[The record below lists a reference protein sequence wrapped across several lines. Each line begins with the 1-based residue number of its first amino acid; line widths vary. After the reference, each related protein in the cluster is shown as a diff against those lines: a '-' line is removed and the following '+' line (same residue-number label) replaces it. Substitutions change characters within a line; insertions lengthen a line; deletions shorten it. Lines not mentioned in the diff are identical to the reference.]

1 MHKFIA
7 TLSRNWYCWWCCFD
21 TFLINIL
28 EMSILSKWS
37 YFEKSQL
44 TYKQL
49 FLCVKKWFQK
59 LKIYIVFS
67 LNIWFFISISDYFIE
82 NCGISVFNVKS
93 TTPFFYNLFH
103 LSSDNN
109 YFIFKFRLMILNL
122 ETYFFKTAIFRIW
135 KFKRD

>member
-1 MHKFIA
+1 MNFCKSSRLIIYFIKNIRWYFWHILMSFRWKQCMYLKSNDDYFSRMHKFIA

-67 LNIWFFISISDYFIE
+67 LNIWFFYFY
-82 NCGISVFNVKS
+82 FW
-93 TTPFFYNLFH
+93 LFH
-103 LSSDNN
+103 RKLRD
-109 YFIFKFRLMILNL
+109 
-122 ETYFFKTAIFRIW
+122 FRI
-135 KFKRD
+135 

>member
-1 MHKFIA
+1 MNFANLGYNVALNLTTIIFSRMHKFIA
-7 TLSRNWYCWWCCFD
+7 TLSGNWYCWWCYD

-49 FLCVKKWFQK
+49 FLCVKKLFQK

-67 LNIWFFISISDYFIE
+67 LDIWFFISISDCFIE

-93 TTPFFYNLFH
+93 TTPFFITC
-103 LSSDNN
+103 S
-109 YFIFKFRLMILNL
+109 
-122 ETYFFKTAIFRIW
+122 TYLVIIIT
-135 KFKRD
+135 